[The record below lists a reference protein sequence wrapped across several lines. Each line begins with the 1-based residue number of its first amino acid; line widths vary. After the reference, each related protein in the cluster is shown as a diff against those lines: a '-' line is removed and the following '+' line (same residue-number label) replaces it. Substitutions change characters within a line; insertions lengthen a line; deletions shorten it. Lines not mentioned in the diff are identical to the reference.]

1 MCPVDT
7 SVRIDKPDNDPDKP
21 AASDPPRFTTD
32 LSEPSSLKIPSENVR
47 LSSGNICL
55 WGVPETRMLIVVIFP
70 GHPLCLHLMS
80 TSTSTSRSTVTT
92 PLAPAAIGPY
102 SQGILVDDR
111 LYVSGQIAID
121 PDTGSMIDGSI
132 EAETERVLENI
143 EAILNAASM
152 DFENVVRCEVFMT
165 DVNNYGQVNEVY
177 ARYFNEQPPARQAVE
192 VSALP
197 RNAHVEI
204 SCIAVR

>member
-1 MCPVDT
+1 
-7 SVRIDKPDNDPDKP
+7 
-21 AASDPPRFTTD
+21 
-32 LSEPSSLKIPSENVR
+32 
-47 LSSGNICL
+47 
-55 WGVPETRMLIVVIFP
+55 
-70 GHPLCLHLMS
+70 MS
-80 TSTSTSRSTVTT
+80 TSTSASRSTVTT

-102 SQGILVDDR
+102 SQGILVDGR

-121 PDTGSMIDGSI
+121 PETGSMIEGSI

-143 EAILNAASM
+143 GAILNAASM
-152 DFENVVRCEVFMT
+152 TFENVVRCEVFMT

-177 ARYFNEQPPARQAVE
+177 ARYFNEKPPARQAVE

-197 RNAHVEI
+197 RNARVEI